1 LTAVAASLTIC
12 PVNGLIPR
20 AAATVVATLV
30 LALALSSSATPIP
43 PGRNG
48 LIAFVTHTYSGE
60 VGDGIAVIR
69 PDGGGLRKVTKNT
82 RDRAPAW
89 SPDGEWL
96 AFERAGVI
104 YTIKADGTGL
114 RPLTSRRS
122 TVHEPAWSPDGRQLA
137 FVTERSLFVV
147 RSDGS
152 GVRRLFRIGAGSV
165 GGPSWSPDG
174 RWIAFGIVEDE
185 FCGSGSI
192 MVIGRGGRGLRNVTV
207 GSGCESLIV
216 TPGEGG
222 DNVDANDSDPDWSP
236 DGTRIAFTRLVW
248 LCERC
253 DQEEVFSSD
262 AEGND
267 VRWVTTDTSFSAS
280 NPSWSP
286 NGKWLVAETNEGIAI
301 LSLSGRRLR
310 ALDLRG
316 TEPAW
321 QPR

>member
-1 LTAVAASLTIC
+1 M
-12 PVNGLIPR
+12 NGLG
-20 AAATVVATLV
+20 AATVVAPLV
-30 LALALSSSATPIP
+30 VALALSSSATPTP

-48 LIAFVTHTYSGE
+48 LVAFVTHTYSGL
-60 VGDGIAVIR
+60 VGNGIAVVG
-69 PDGGGLRKVTKNT
+69 PDGRGLRKLTHNP

-96 AFERAGVI
+96 AFERAGGI
-104 YTIKADGTGL
+104 YAIKAGGTGL
-114 RPLTSRRS
+114 RRLTSRRS
-122 TVHEPAWSPDGRQLA
+122 TVHEPAWSPDGRHLA
-137 FVTERSLFVV
+137 FVTERSLFVM
-147 RSDGS
+147 RADGG
-152 GVRRLFRIGAGSV
+152 GVRRLYRAEGDGFV

-174 RWIAFGIVEDE
+174 RRIAFGIVEHE

-192 MVIGRGGRGLRNVTV
+192 MVVGRGGRGLRNVTV
-207 GSGCESLIV
+207 GSGCQSLIV
-216 TPGEGG
+216 TPGEDG
-222 DNVDANDSDPDWSP
+222 DEVDANDSDPDWSP

-286 NGKWLVAETNEGIAI
+286 NGRWLVAETNEGIGI

-310 ALDLRG
+310 TLDPRG